1 MKLNKFESE
10 ILEKIKIEKS
20 KSGTHSPSIFTLAS
34 IIPELDIKIDACFL
48 SNPYATNL
56 FSDFMRR
63 ELIETGKMR
72 DFLEYYPSQNR
83 FIAEIIGNTINI
95 TGANIFVGNGAIEI
109 IQAVLHRFVTG
120 KLLVAIPTFSSYYE
134 FVNDRTDVEYY
145 ALSKAEGYILDVDN
159 YIGYVKKL
167 NIDSI
172 VLINPNNP
180 DGNYISLSDI
190 QKILEEL
197 SYLKNII
204 IDESFI
210 HFAYEDEDLKVMS
223 AANLI
228 DQYQNLIV
236 IKSMSKDFGIAG
248 IRAGYSIMSK
258 FKVNQLLSNGY
269 LWNSSGLSEYFF
281 NLYARED
288 FQNLYNEV
296 RKRYIIETKDFIQE
310 LRQINGI
317 KVYGS
322 KSNFVLFELLNNL
335 SAEVFNSK
343 LLLSHGIYSRLCY
356 DKVGLDGQFIR
367 IASRGMVD
375 NVKILNAIKLLLNE
389 SLLS

>member
-10 ILEKIKIEKS
+10 VVNKIKIEKS
-20 KSGTHSPSIFTLAS
+20 KSGSHSPSIFTLAS
-34 IIPELDIKIDACFL
+34 IIPELDITIDGCFL

-56 FSDFMRR
+56 FLDFMQS

-95 TGANIFVGNGAIEI
+95 PGDHIFVGNGAIEI
-109 IQAVLHRFVTG
+109 IQAVLHRFISG
-120 KLLVAIPTFSSYYE
+120 KLLVTIPTFSSYYE
-134 FVNDRTDVEYY
+134 FANDLTEVTYY
-145 ALSKAEGYILDVDN
+145 NLKKENGYVLDVDD
-159 YIGYVKKL
+159 YISYVKKTK
-167 NIDSI
+167 IDSI

-180 DGNYISLSDI
+180 DGNYITFSDI
-190 QKILEEL
+190 QKIVGEL

-223 AANLI
+223 AAKLI
-228 DQYQNLIV
+228 HQYENLIV

-248 IRAGYSIMSK
+248 IRSGYSIMSA
-258 FKVNQLLSNGY
+258 FRVNQLLSNGY

-288 FQNLYNEV
+288 FQNLYNDV
-296 RKRYIIETKDFIQE
+296 RRRYISETKIFINDLKQLE
-310 LRQINGI
+310 GI

-322 KSNFVLFELLNNL
+322 KSNFVLFELLNNI
-335 SAEVFNSK
+335 SAEVFHSK
-343 LLLSHGIYSRLCY
+343 LLITHGIYSRLCY
-356 DKVGLDGQFIR
+356 DKIGLEGEFIR
-367 IASRGMVD
+367 IASRGFGD
-375 NVKILNAIKLLLNE
+375 NAQILTTIKRLLNE
-389 SLLS
+389 